1 MEQRDY
7 LKDQIDQMGKALAKI
22 LSDLMGLRTKIE
34 PQNVFTHINQQLKT
48 QVDLDLDRLLTISAD
63 ERKNF
68 LKKDLFN
75 AANLETLAEILKE
88 MGTKAVAK
96 DANYVTEYFKVAL
109 ELLNL
114 ADQKSEAI
122 SLERIQK
129 KQTLEKLIEQYA

>member
-22 LSDLMGLRTKIE
+22 LSDLMGLKTKNE
-34 PQNVFTHINQQLKT
+34 PQSALVETNQQLKT
-48 QVDLDLDRLLTISAD
+48 QVDLDLDKLMRVTAD
-63 ERKNF
+63 ERQAF
-68 LKKDLFN
+68 LDRESFN

-88 MGTKAVAK
+88 MGTNAVAK